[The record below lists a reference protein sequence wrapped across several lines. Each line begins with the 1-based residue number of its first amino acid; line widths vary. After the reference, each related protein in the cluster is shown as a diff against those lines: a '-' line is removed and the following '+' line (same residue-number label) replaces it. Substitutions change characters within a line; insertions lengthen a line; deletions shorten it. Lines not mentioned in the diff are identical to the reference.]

1 MKKLIWIPL
10 VIIIAAAVLCFFHFR
25 TEEPAEVERETLNDP
40 DFLKDKE
47 ALLYFSTTAD
57 QDTFGGGK
65 SYALFADKKGRL
77 FSYQMKGLE
86 LGSAKVHDESVL
98 LEDKKGIY
106 TVQDGLHTYKRAY
119 QHTGDSAGYI
129 ERIGGFYT
137 LYNSGYDKSGGS
149 YRSELYR
156 QIDGKWKQDV
166 IPHYIRASGF
176 FKDHL
181 FALTPTDD
189 EKGYHIQDI
198 QADKEKLHTN
208 TIATWTYK
216 EGTSV
221 ESQLAADD
229 NAICFLTRGEKADH
243 IYQMVKVMRNNGVI
257 KTYDIAS
264 YKDDEQ
270 TLYDSMPFSF
280 KNSFFMEQHSLYFVD
295 GFGTVYRINPETG
308 KSKKA
313 FTLPASGMKAD
324 FKDLTHQNGKLY
336 LFTYSYKKPAKIESF
351 DLKTGKKLNGRTIPN
366 LKNIVTPKSHLKLY
380 DVQVIEEFYP

>member
-10 VIIIAAAVLCFFHFR
+10 VIIISAAVLCFFHFR
-25 TEEPAEVERETLNDP
+25 TEDPAEITRDTLNNP

-65 SYALFADKKGRL
+65 SYALFADEKGRL
-77 FSYQMKGLE
+77 SSYQMKGLE
-86 LGSAKVHDESVL
+86 LGSAKVHDGSVL
-98 LEDKKGIY
+98 LEDKKGVY
-106 TVQDGLHTYKRAY
+106 TVKDGLHTYKRAY

-129 ERIGGFYT
+129 DRTDGFYT

-176 FKDHL
+176 FKGHL

-189 EKGYHIQDI
+189 EKGYHATDI
-198 QADKEKLHTN
+198 QAEQEKLSTK

-229 NAICFLTRGEKADH
+229 NAIYFLTRGEKADH
-243 IYQMVKVMRNNGVI
+243 IYQMVKVMKNSGAI

-280 KNSFFMEQHSLYFVD
+280 KKSFFMEQHQLYFID
-295 GFGTVYRINPETG
+295 GFGAVYRISPETG

-313 FTLPASGMKAD
+313 FTLPAAGMKAD
-324 FKDLTHQNGKLY
+324 FKDLTYQNGKLY
-336 LFTYSYKKPAKIESF
+336 LFTYSFKHPAKIEEF
-351 DLKTGKKLNGRTIPN
+351 DLKTGKKLKERTIPN
-366 LKNIVTPKSHLKLY
+366 LKDIVTPKSHLKLY
-380 DVQVIEEFYP
+380 DVQVMKDF

>member
-1 MKKLIWIPL
+1 MKKIISIPL
-10 VIIIAAAVLCFFHFR
+10 VIIAAAAVLCFFYFP
-25 TEEPAEVERETLNDP
+25 TEDPAEVARDTLNDP

-47 ALLYFSTTAD
+47 ALLYFSTAAD

-65 SYALFADKKGRL
+65 SYALFADEKGRL
-77 FSYQMKGLE
+77 SSYQMKGLE

-129 ERIGGFYT
+129 ERAKGFYT

-156 QIDGKWKQDV
+156 QMDGKWKQDV

-189 EKGYHIQDI
+189 EKGYHVQDI

-208 TIATWTYK
+208 SIATWTYK

-229 NAICFLTRGEKADH
+229 SAVCFVTRGEKADY
-243 IYQMVKVMRNNGVI
+243 IYQMVKVMKNSGAI
-257 KTYDIAS
+257 KTYDIAA
-264 YKDDEQ
+264 YKNDEQ
-270 TLYDSMPFSF
+270 TIYDSMPFSF
-280 KNSFFMEQHSLYFVD
+280 KKSFFMEQRSFYFVD

-313 FTLPASGMKAD
+313 FTLPASRMKAD
-324 FKDLTHQNGKLY
+324 FKELTHQNGKLY

-351 DLKTGKKLNGRTIPN
+351 DLKTGKKLNDLTIPN

-380 DVQVIEEFYP
+380 DVQVMEGF

>member
-1 MKKLIWIPL
+1 MLIL
-10 VIIIAAAVLCFFHFR
+10 AAAVLCFFYFR
-25 TEEPAEVERETLNDP
+25 TEEPAEVDRETLNDP

-47 ALLYFSTTAD
+47 ALLYFSTAAD

-77 FSYQMKGLE
+77 SSYQMKGLE
-86 LGSAKVHDESVL
+86 LGSAKVHDGSVL
-98 LEDKKGIY
+98 MEDKKGIY
-106 TVQDGLHTYKRAY
+106 TVQGGLHTYKRAY

-129 ERIGGFYT
+129 ERAKGFYT

-189 EKGYHIQDI
+189 EKGYHVQDI
-198 QADKEKLHTN
+198 QADKEKLHTKS
-208 TIATWTYK
+208 IATWTYK

-229 NAICFLTRGEKADH
+229 GAVCFVTRGEK
-243 IYQMVKVMRNNGVI
+243 
-257 KTYDIAS
+257 
-264 YKDDEQ
+264 Q
-270 TLYDSMPFSF
+270 TTST
-280 KNSFFMEQHSLYFVD
+280 KW
-295 GFGTVYRINPETG
+295 
-308 KSKKA
+308 
-313 FTLPASGMKAD
+313 
-324 FKDLTHQNGKLY
+324 
-336 LFTYSYKKPAKIESF
+336 
-351 DLKTGKKLNGRTIPN
+351 
-366 LKNIVTPKSHLKLY
+366 
-380 DVQVIEEFYP
+380 

>member
-1 MKKLIWIPL
+1 MKKIIWIPL

-129 ERIGGFYT
+129 DRTEGFYT

-176 FKDHL
+176 LKIIFSH
-181 FALTPTDD
+181 
-189 EKGYHIQDI
+189 
-198 QADKEKLHTN
+198 
-208 TIATWTYK
+208 
-216 EGTSV
+216 S
-221 ESQLAADD
+221 
-229 NAICFLTRGEKADH
+229 RR
-243 IYQMVKVMRNNGVI
+243 QM
-257 KTYDIAS
+257 T
-264 YKDDEQ
+264 
-270 TLYDSMPFSF
+270 
-280 KNSFFMEQHSLYFVD
+280 
-295 GFGTVYRINPETG
+295 
-308 KSKKA
+308 KKA
-313 FTLPASGMKAD
+313 ITFKTFRPIKRGSIQIQSRHGRIKKARLSNPSSPLMTAPST
-324 FKDLTHQNGKLY
+324 FSQEE
-336 LFTYSYKKPAKIESF
+336 KKPTTSIKW
-351 DLKTGKKLNGRTIPN
+351 
-366 LKNIVTPKSHLKLY
+366 
-380 DVQVIEEFYP
+380 